1 MRLLV
6 TGGAGFIGSHFIGH
20 ILDKYPK
27 YHVINLD
34 KLTYAGNLENL
45 KAVEKNP
52 RYRFVKG
59 DICDS
64 EVVEALAKN
73 VDVILNFAAETHVD
87 RSLMNPGEFIQTDVF
102 GTHVLLEASKRHQH
116 QRYIQISTDEV
127 YGSIDKGAFKESDP
141 LSPSSPYAASKA
153 GGDHMVFSY
162 WITYKLP
169 VVISR
174 CSNNFGPNQYP
185 EKLIPLFIT
194 NALEDKPLP
203 LYGDGL
209 NVRDWIFVKDH
220 CEAVDLILH
229 KGKPGEI
236 YNIAGEN
243 ERTNKE
249 ITKLILENLKKPSSL
264 IQNVTDRLGHDRR
277 YAINSEKISRLGF
290 KPRYNFEDGLLETVK
305 WYCENKDWW
314 KPIKSGEFRTYY
326 EKQYL
331 ERRTKN

>member
-20 ILDKYPK
+20 ILEKYPK
-27 YHVINLD
+27 YRVINLD
-34 KLTYAGNLENL
+34 KLTYAGNLKNL

-59 DICDS
+59 DICNS
-64 EVVEALAKN
+64 EVVETVAKD

-87 RSLMNPGEFIQTDVF
+87 RSLMSPGDFIETDIL
-102 GTHVLLEASKRHQH
+102 GTQVLLEASKKNHH

-127 YGSIDKGAFKESDP
+127 YGSIEEGAFTETDILK
-141 LSPSSPYAASKA
+141 PSSPYAASKA
-153 GGDHMVFSY
+153 GGDLLVGAY
-162 WITYKLP
+162 GVTYELP
-169 VVISR
+169 VIITR

-194 NALEDKPLP
+194 NALENKPVP

-229 KGKPGEI
+229 EGKPGEI
-236 YNIAGEN
+236 YNIAGGH

-249 ITKLILENLKKPSSL
+249 ITNLILENLRKPSSL

-277 YAINSEKISRLGF
+277 YAINSEKISSLGF
-290 KPRYNFEDGLLETVK
+290 KPRYQFEDGLLETVK